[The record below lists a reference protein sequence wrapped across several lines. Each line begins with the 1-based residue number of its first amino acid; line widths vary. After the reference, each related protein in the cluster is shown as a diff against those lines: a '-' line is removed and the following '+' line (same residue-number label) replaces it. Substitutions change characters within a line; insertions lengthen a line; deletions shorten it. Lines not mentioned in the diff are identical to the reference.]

1 MESAKQ
7 AYINLI
13 EEISLNAWP
22 SHKIELYD
30 GWLLRFSHNYTHRT
44 NSIQQ
49 VGESHIS
56 IEDKITYCE
65 SVYRNWHT
73 PIIFKISPLVDPDFD
88 ELLAR
93 KGYEIEHITEN
104 LVMDL
109 KDYNEYKPEHVE
121 YEFYGR
127 NSGLP
132 SIMSY
137 PDNVIVQLRDRIT
150 EEWINGLFSL
160 NGTTNPTL
168 RRIVPSMYHAIP
180 KETIVAHIEVNGK
193 MAACGLG
200 ILDRDHVGVY
210 AIYVDPSCRR
220 RHYAKSIVSAII
232 TQAQKK
238 GYHHAYLQCVKGN
251 IGARNLYESLGFHH
265 LYNYWFRVKQTN
277 TF

>member
-30 GWLLRFSHNYTHRT
+30 GWLLRFSHNYTPRT

-88 ELLAR
+88 ELLAH

-109 KDYNEYKPEHVE
+109 KD
-121 YEFYGR
+121 R
-127 NSGLP
+127 S
-132 SIMSY
+132 
-137 PDNVIVQLRDRIT
+137 
-150 EEWINGLFSL
+150 EE
-160 NGTTNPTL
+160 
-168 RRIVPSMYHAIP
+168 RRV
-180 KETIVAHIEVNGK
+180 GK
-193 MAACGLG
+193 
-200 ILDRDHVGVY
+200 
-210 AIYVDPSCRR
+210 
-220 RHYAKSIVSAII
+220 
-232 TQAQKK
+232 
-238 GYHHAYLQCVKGN
+238 
-251 IGARNLYESLGFHH
+251 
-265 LYNYWFRVKQTN
+265 
-277 TF
+277 